1 MSGRAA
7 LPIDPLLPDV
17 CAAMGRG
24 NLVLVAAPGAG
35 KTTRV
40 PPALL
45 AAGVA
50 GERRI
55 VVLEPRRLAARAA
68 ARRVAE
74 EMGAALGGAVGYEV
88 RFERQVGQGTRIVF
102 VTEGL
107 LTRRLMSDPR
117 LDDVGVVLVDEV
129 HERHLTGDLALA
141 LLRRAQRGARPDL
154 RIAAMSATIDA
165 APVAAFLGDCPVIAS
180 EGRQH
185 PVEIEHLAAPMQDP
199 LDREVARAL
208 GRLLQSGL
216 DGHVLVFL
224 PGAGEIRRAA
234 AACAELAARHR
245 LDVLPLHGSLSSAE
259 QDRAL
264 APSDRRKV
272 VLATNVAETSLTI
285 DGVAAVIDSGLARIA
300 RHAPWSGLGALRVE
314 PVSRASAAQRAG
326 RAGRTRAG
334 RCVRLYTRHDHDTR
348 REHEVPEVLRT
359 DLAESVL
366 ALRAAGV
373 GPADAFEW
381 LTPPPDAAVATA
393 GALLARLG
401 ALDAAGAV
409 TELGRRMLRFP
420 LHPRQARVLIEAERR
435 GAAQDGCLVAAALGE
450 RAVRLS
456 RRGPARAAHTSPSD
470 VLDDLDALRAG
481 DPARSRSRQRAGT
494 ASRAPEGA
502 RRDLDR
508 AAVAAVTRA
517 AEQLGR
523 LVDRSAPRALRDA
536 AVPGTSE
543 SRAGTRQGPG
553 DADTAL
559 SIALLTGFPD
569 RVARRRRA
577 GAPEVLLGASAGGGA
592 AVLHPSSAV
601 HDAELLLAID
611 AETDNRNQVIV
622 RTASAIDAA
631 WLYELYTDDLL
642 DTDELRFDP
651 GAERVER
658 VRRLAYDG
666 LVLEETRDAD
676 PRRIDRERAA
686 PVLAAAARAA
696 GGLAAFVD
704 RDALARLRARLDFAA
719 RACPD
724 AGVAAL
730 TDADLDAVLDAA
742 ASEAISFAELRAAHL
757 LDRLAPTARRDL
769 DRLAPDAVSLP
780 GRKRV
785 PVQYEPDRPPW
796 IESRLQDFFGLT
808 TGPSVA
814 SGRVPLVLHLLAPNQ
829 RAVQVTSDL
838 SRFWSV
844 HYPPLRRELSRR
856 YPRHAW
862 PEDPLRPPPAKPPR
876 GR

>member
-1 MSGRAA
+1 MSPRQA
-7 LPIDPLLPDV
+7 LPIDPLLPEV
-17 CAAMGRG
+17 CAAMGQG
-24 NLVLVAAPGAG
+24 NLVLVAPPGAG

-50 GERRI
+50 GARRI

-74 EMGAALGGAVGYEV
+74 EMGTALGGEVGYEV

-107 LTRRLMSDPR
+107 LTRRLMTDAR

-141 LLRRAQRGARPDL
+141 LLRRAQRGPRQDL
-154 RIAAMSATIDA
+154 RIAAMSATLDA
-165 APVAAFLGDCPVIAS
+165 APVAAFLGGCPVLVS
-180 EGRQH
+180 EGRGF
-185 PVEIEHLAAPMQDP
+185 PVDIEHLAQPTQDH

-208 GRLLQSGL
+208 GRLLQGGL

-234 AACAELAARHR
+234 DACAELAQRHD
-245 LDVLPLHGSLSSAE
+245 LDVLPLHGALPAAE

-264 APSDRRKV
+264 APGARRKV

-348 REHEVPEVLRT
+348 REHEAPEVLRA
-359 DLAESVL
+359 DLAEAVL

-373 GPADAFEW
+373 GPAEEIDW
-381 LTPPPDAAVATA
+381 LTTPPAAAVATA
-393 GALLARLG
+393 AALLGRLG

-420 LHPRQARVLIEAERR
+420 LHPRAARVLIEAERR
-435 GAAQDGCLVAAALGE
+435 GVAGDGCLVAASLGE
-450 RAVRLS
+450 RPVRLA
-456 RRGPARAAHTSPSD
+456 RRGGPRGPATAQHTSTSD
-470 VLDDLDALRAG
+470 VLDDVDALREG
-481 DPARSRSRQRAGT
+481 D
-494 ASRAPEGA
+494 

-508 AAVAAVTRA
+508 AAAAAVPRA

-523 LVDRSAPRALRDA
+523 LVDRSASRAPDPDA
-536 AVPGTSE
+536 A
-543 SRAGTRQGPG
+543 
-553 DADTAL
+553 L
-559 SIALLTGFPD
+559 SLALLTGFPD

-592 AVLHPSSAV
+592 AVLHSSSAV
-601 HDAELLLAID
+601 HDAELMLAID
-611 AETDNRNQVIV
+611 AETDHRNQVVV
-622 RTASAIDAA
+622 RSASAIEPA
-631 WLYELYTDDLL
+631 WLYELYTDEMVDS
-642 DTDELRFDP
+642 DELRFDTAA
-651 GAERVER
+651 GRVER
-658 VRRLAYDG
+658 VRRLSYDG

-676 PRRIDRERAA
+676 PRRIDPARAA

-704 RDALARLRARLDFAA
+704 ADALARLRARLEFVA
-719 RACPD
+719 RTCPD
-724 AGVAAL
+724 AGLVEP
-730 TDADLDAVLDAA
+730 TEADLDALVEAA
-742 ASEAISFAELRAAHL
+742 AAEGGALSFTELRAAHL
-757 LDRLAPTARRDL
+757 LDRVAPAMRRDL
-769 DRLAPDAVSLP
+769 ERLAPDAVSLP
-780 GRKRV
+780 GRRRV
-785 PVQYEPDRPPW
+785 PVHYEPDRPPW

-808 TGPSVA
+808 AGPAVA
-814 SGRVPLVLHLLAPNQ
+814 AGRVPLVLHLLAPNQ

-838 SRFWSV
+838 ARFWTV
-844 HYPPLRRELSRR
+844 HYPTIRKELSRR

-862 PEDPLRPPPAKPPR
+862 PEDPLRPPAAAKPPR
-876 GR
+876 R